1 MKPLQL
7 TMRAFGAYADEQTID
22 FTLLGDKNFFLIH
35 GPTGSGKTTILDA
48 ISFALY
54 GSASGDLRESKSLRS
69 DYAPAEQKTEVEFTF
84 SSGEQIYQV
93 LRAPEQELKKQRG
106 EGTRK
111 VPAAAALFK
120 LLADGSKEPL
130 AAKSDEV
137 TKKVTELIG
146 FKAEQFR
153 QIVLLPQGEF
163 RRFLIAESKDR
174 KAILE
179 TIFKTEL
186 YRRIETLLADRSSAI
201 DSDYKLLKQQRQF
214 ILDSSHCEDQAQ
226 LSGKLQELQQQQAS
240 IAAALLAAASQLETA
255 KQQRQQAQ
263 EVHNAFKEAAAAQTA
278 LQSLLEQRP
287 AVAAVKNE
295 AAQAEKAAFLEEIYN
310 STLRAHK
317 HNEESKKT
325 ALHAAAATTSAQEGL
340 QELHQQLQ
348 KQLQLLQLGDITGA
362 SDLTQA
368 LELLNRHILHLNSET
383 AKLSGVTA
391 ELERLAGTLVDN
403 EPCPVCGS
411 PHHPKPAT
419 VSAAQKAELQAKMQ
433 SLAQKTQL
441 LQHLQQQ
448 YQQAQIQLARCEAAQ
463 TAAHSALASADTE
476 FLELRDRFKE
486 RLTASEFTTQN
497 DFLAALRPESKRREL
512 QQTITTYEQNLAA
525 ATDRLQRA
533 QAAVDG
539 KTAPDLDA
547 VLAAEQHASQH
558 YNGLTA
564 QSAVA
569 ARERA
574 ELERQQQQLLQLEE
588 KMTALQE
595 AYQTAAA
602 LAETARGN
610 NTARLTFSAFV
621 LQAILDDVLQAA
633 NLRLTSMSRGRYSL
647 SRAGDVLDAR
657 RENGLNIEVTDS
669 FTGVARPV
677 KTLSGGEIFLASLS
691 LALGLS
697 DVVQAYAG
705 GIHLDTILVD
715 EGFGTLD
722 TEALD
727 MAIRTLTNLQKG
739 GRLVGIISHV
749 GELRERIS
757 ARLEVIPGQRGS
769 RAIFHV

>member
-7 TMRAFGAYADEQTID
+7 TMRAFAAYADEQTID

-84 SSGEQIYQV
+84 SSGDQTYYVQ
-93 LRAPEQELKKQRG
+93 RAPEQELKKQRG

-214 ILDSSHCEDQAQ
+214 ILDSSHCEDQPQ
-226 LSGKLQELQQQQAS
+226 LSSKLQELQQRQTG

-255 KQQRQQAQ
+255 MQQRQQAQ
-263 EVHNAFKEAAAAQTA
+263 EVQNAFKEAAASQTA

-287 AVAAVKNE
+287 AIDTVKNE

-317 HNEESKKT
+317 HNEECKKT
-325 ALHAAAATTSAQEGL
+325 SCAAVAATTAAQEGL
-340 QELHQQLQ
+340 QDLHQQLQ
-348 KQLQLLQLGDITGA
+348 KQLQLLQLGNITDT
-362 SDLTQA
+362 SNLTQA
-368 LELLNRHILHLNSET
+368 LELLNRHILQLNSET

-403 EPCPVCGS
+403 VPCPVCGS
-411 PHHPKPAT
+411 PHHPHPAT
-419 VSAAQKAELQAKMQ
+419 VSAAQKAELQSKIQTM
-433 SLAQKTQL
+433 AQKTQL
-441 LQHLQQQ
+441 LQQLQQQ

-463 TAAHSALASADTE
+463 AAAHNALVSADND
-476 FLELRDRFKE
+476 FLGLRDRFKE
-486 RLTASEFTTQN
+486 QLTASEFTTQN
-497 DFLAALRPESKRREL
+497 DFLSALRPKGKRREL

-533 QAAVDG
+533 QAAVAG

-547 VLAAEQHASQH
+547 MLNAEQIASQH
-558 YNGLTA
+558 YNDLTA
-564 QSAVA
+564 QSAVT
-569 ARERA
+569 ARESA
-574 ELERQQQQLLQLEE
+574 ELERQQQQLLQLEG
-588 KMTALQE
+588 KMAALQE

-610 NTARLTFSAFV
+610 NAARLTFSAFV

-647 SRAGDVLDAR
+647 SRTGDVLDAR

-705 GIHLDTILVD
+705 GIRLDTILVD

-727 MAIRTLTNLQKG
+727 MAIRTLTDLQKG

-769 RAIFHV
+769 TAVFHV

>member
-22 FTLLGDKNFFLIH
+22 FMLLGDKNFFLIH

-69 DYAPAEQKTEVEFTF
+69 DYAPAEQKTEVAFTF
-84 SSGEQIYQV
+84 KSGEHIYQV

-120 LLADGSKEPL
+120 LLSDGSKDPL

-137 TKKVTELIG
+137 TKKVTEIIG

-186 YRRIETLLADRSSAI
+186 YRRIETLLAERSSSI
-201 DSDYKLLKQQRQF
+201 DNNYQTLKQQRQF
-214 ILDSSHCEDQAQ
+214 ILDSTECADSEQ
-226 LSGKLQELQQQQAS
+226 LDASIQLLLQRQKGETAALQTAAARLTAAKLQL
-240 IAAALLAAASQLETA
+240 
-255 KQQRQQAQ
+255 QQAQ
-263 EVHNAFKEAAAAQTA
+263 QLHNAFTEAAAAQAA
-278 LQSLLEQRP
+278 LLTLTEQRS
-287 AVAAVKNE
+287 AVAAIKTE
-295 AAQAEKAAFLEEIYN
+295 ATQAEKAALLEEIYN
-310 STLRAHK
+310 SALRAHK
-317 HNEESKKT
+317 HNQECQT
-325 ALHAAAATTSAQEGL
+325 AAQNALQATLNTKNDL
-340 QELHQQLQ
+340 QELHRQLSEQLQQLDGQ
-348 KQLQLLQLGDITGA
+348 TVTTA
-362 SDLTQA
+362 ADLNKA
-368 LELLNRHILHLNSET
+368 LELLNQRILQLHSEA

-391 ELERLAGTLVDN
+391 ELERLAAALADN

-411 PHHPKPAT
+411 LQHPHPAT
-419 VSAAQKAELQAKMQ
+419 VSAAQRADLQRQ
-433 SLAQKTQL
+433 TQIISNQTRA
-441 LQHLQQQ
+441 LQQLQQQ
-448 YQQAQIQLARCEAAQ
+448 YQQTQLQLAGCEATQKSSQ
-463 TAAHSALASADTE
+463 TAAEAAMQEFSAL
-476 FLELRDRFKE
+476 RQHFKE
-486 RLTASEFTTQN
+486 RLEASDFDSQAA
-497 DFLAALRPESKRREL
+497 FLAAMRTEARRQQL
-512 QQTITTYEQNLAA
+512 QQTIAAYEQNLAA

-533 QAAVDG
+533 KNAIDG
-539 KTAPDLDA
+539 KTAPELTACQD
-547 VLAAEQHASQH
+547 AEQQADALYRQ
-558 YNGLTA
+558 LTA
-564 QSAVA
+564 QTAVTA
-569 ARERA
+569 KELTDLQTAQLRLQ
-574 ELERQQQQLLQLEE
+574 ELEKQ
-588 KMTALQE
+588 MGALQE
-595 AYQTAAA
+595 AYQTAAS

-610 NTARLTFSAFV
+610 NPSRLTFSAFV

-647 SRAGDVLDAR
+647 SRTGDVLDAR

-677 KTLSGGEIFLASLS
+677 KTLSGGELFLASLS

-697 DVVQAYAG
+697 DIVQAYAG
-705 GIHLDTILVD
+705 GIRLDTILVD

-722 TEALD
+722 SEALD
-727 MAIRTLTNLQKG
+727 MAIRTLTDLQKG

-749 GELRERIS
+749 SELRERIT

-769 RAIFHV
+769 KAVFHV

>member
-383 AKLSGVTA
+383 AKLSRRHCRT
-391 ELERLAGTLVDN
+391 GT
-403 EPCPVCGS
+403 
-411 PHHPKPAT
+411 T
-419 VSAAQKAELQAKMQ
+419 
-433 SLAQKTQL
+433 
-441 LQHLQQQ
+441 
-448 YQQAQIQLARCEAAQ
+448 
-463 TAAHSALASADTE
+463 
-476 FLELRDRFKE
+476 
-486 RLTASEFTTQN
+486 
-497 DFLAALRPESKRREL
+497 
-512 QQTITTYEQNLAA
+512 
-525 ATDRLQRA
+525 
-533 QAAVDG
+533 
-539 KTAPDLDA
+539 
-547 VLAAEQHASQH
+547 
-558 YNGLTA
+558 
-564 QSAVA
+564 
-569 ARERA
+569 
-574 ELERQQQQLLQLEE
+574 
-588 KMTALQE
+588 
-595 AYQTAAA
+595 
-602 LAETARGN
+602 
-610 NTARLTFSAFV
+610 
-621 LQAILDDVLQAA
+621 
-633 NLRLTSMSRGRYSL
+633 GRH
-647 SRAGDVLDAR
+647 
-657 RENGLNIEVTDS
+657 
-669 FTGVARPV
+669 TGR
-677 KTLSGGEIFLASLS
+677 
-691 LALGLS
+691 
-697 DVVQAYAG
+697 
-705 GIHLDTILVD
+705 
-715 EGFGTLD
+715 
-722 TEALD
+722 
-727 MAIRTLTNLQKG
+727 
-739 GRLVGIISHV
+739 
-749 GELRERIS
+749 
-757 ARLEVIPGQRGS
+757 
-769 RAIFHV
+769 

>member
-22 FTLLGDKNFFLIH
+22 FTLLGDKTFFLIH

-84 SSGEQIYQV
+84 KSGEHIYQV

-120 LLADGSKEPL
+120 LLSDGSKDPL

-137 TKKVTELIG
+137 TKKVTEIIG

-186 YRRIETLLADRSSAI
+186 YRRIETLLAERSSTI
-201 DSDYKLLKQQRQF
+201 DNNYQTLKQQRQF
-214 ILDSSHCEDQAQ
+214 ILDSTECADSEQ
-226 LSGKLQELQQQQAS
+226 LDASIQLLLQRQKEETAALQTAAARLTAAKLQL
-240 IAAALLAAASQLETA
+240 
-255 KQQRQQAQ
+255 QQAQ
-263 EVHNAFKEAAAAQTA
+263 QLHNAFTEAAAAQAA
-278 LQSLLEQRP
+278 LLTLTEQRS
-287 AVAAVKNE
+287 AVAAIKTE
-295 AAQAEKAAFLEEIYN
+295 AAQAEKAALLEEIYN

-317 HNEESKKT
+317 HNQECQT
-325 ALHAAAATTSAQEGL
+325 AAQNALQATLNTKNDL
-340 QELHQQLQ
+340 QELHQQLSE
-348 KQLQLLQLGDITGA
+348 QLQQLDGQAVTTA
-362 SDLTQA
+362 ADLNKA
-368 LELLNRHILHLNSET
+368 LELLNQRILQLHSEA

-391 ELERLAGTLVDN
+391 ELERLAAALADN

-411 PHHPKPAT
+411 LQHPHPAT
-419 VSAAQKAELQAKMQ
+419 VSAAQRADLQRQ
-433 SLAQKTQL
+433 TQIISNQTRA
-441 LQHLQQQ
+441 LQQLQQQ
-448 YQQAQIQLARCEAAQ
+448 YQQTQLQLAGCEATQKSSQ
-463 TAAHSALASADTE
+463 TAAEAAMQEFSAL
-476 FLELRDRFKE
+476 RQHFKE
-486 RLTASEFTTQN
+486 RLEASDFDSQAA
-497 DFLAALRPESKRREL
+497 FLAAMRTEARRQQL
-512 QQTITTYEQNLAA
+512 QQTIAAYEQNLAA

-533 QAAVDG
+533 QNVIDG
-539 KTAPDLDA
+539 KTAPELTACQD
-547 VLAAEQHASQH
+547 AEQQADALYRQ
-558 YNGLTA
+558 LTA
-564 QSAVA
+564 QTAVTA
-569 ARERA
+569 KELTDLQTAQLRLQ
-574 ELERQQQQLLQLEE
+574 ELEKQ
-588 KMTALQE
+588 MGALQE
-595 AYQTAAA
+595 AYQTAAS

-610 NTARLTFSAFV
+610 NPSRLTFSAFV

-647 SRAGDVLDAR
+647 SRTGDVLDAR

-677 KTLSGGEIFLASLS
+677 KTLSGGELFLASLS

-705 GIHLDTILVD
+705 GIRLDTILVD

-722 TEALD
+722 SEALD
-727 MAIRTLTNLQKG
+727 MAIRTLTDLQKG

-749 GELRERIS
+749 SELRERIT

-769 RAIFHV
+769 KAMFHV